1 MLASKW
7 KTSVKEIANSE
18 KAYQELSDAL
28 DNESVRKW
36 EAEEREALAQGGDA
50 MAIYGVRL
58 EEGAIYTIPRY
69 IHI

>member
-28 DNESVRKW
+28 DDESVCKW